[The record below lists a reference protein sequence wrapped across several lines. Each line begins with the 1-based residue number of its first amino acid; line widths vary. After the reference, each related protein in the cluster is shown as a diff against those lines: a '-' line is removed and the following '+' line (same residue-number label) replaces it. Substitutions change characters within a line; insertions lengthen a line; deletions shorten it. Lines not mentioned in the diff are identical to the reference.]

1 MIVAD
6 TCIWI
11 EFLKGKEPYFTE
23 LSELLEQGQVL
34 GLELV
39 FAELMQGAKNKRERE
54 MISDYW
60 IYLPKFS
67 IDSVVYRA
75 GLLCGQEKWFAK
87 GVGLVDCAILL
98 YCRETG
104 SPLWTKDKKLQ
115 SICKKDDLFG

>member
-54 MISDYW
+54 FISDYW
-60 IYLPKFS
+60 NYLPKFS

-75 GLLCGQEKWFAK
+75 GLLSGQEKWFAK

-98 YCRETG
+98 YCRESG
-104 SPLWTKDKKLQ
+104 SLLWTKDKKLL
-115 SICKKDDLFG
+115 SICKRDDLFG